1 MSVFLDSS
9 ILIAALVPSER
20 KHAESLARLMDGTP
34 LVYQHSFLETFSML
48 TGGRLGAKADADLVA
63 KLIKQTLL
71 PRVRVV
77 HLDELEIVEALQAA
91 RQHGVRGGAVYDFMH
106 LVAAR
111 KSGAA
116 VLCTLNLDDFQQLSR
131 VGDPLILQP

>member
-1 MSVFLDSS
+1 
-9 ILIAALVPSER
+9 
-20 KHAESLARLMDGTP
+20 
-34 LVYQHSFLETFSML
+34 ML

-77 HLDELEIVEALQAA
+77 HLDEQELMEALQTA
-91 RQHGVRGGAVYDFMH
+91 RRHGVRGGAVYDFMH

-111 KSGAA
+111 KSGATI
-116 VLCTLNLDDFQQLSR
+116 LCTLNLDDFQQLSR
-131 VGDPLILQP
+131 IGDPLIQQP

>member
-9 ILIAALVPSER
+9 ILIAALVPSEQ
-20 KHAESLARLMDGTP
+20 KHTESLARVMGGRP
-34 LVYQHSFLETFSML
+34 LVYQHAFLETFAML

-63 KLIKQTLL
+63 KLIKETLL
-71 PRVRVV
+71 PRVRVL
-77 HLDELEIVEALQAA
+77 HLDEQEVVEALQAA
-91 RQHGVRGGAVYDFMH
+91 RRHGVRGGAVYDFMH

-111 KSGAA
+111 KSGAT

-131 VGDPLILQP
+131 VGDPLIQQP

>member
-9 ILIAALVPSER
+9 ILIAALVPSEQ
-20 KHAESLARLMDGTP
+20 KHVESLACLMSGTP
-34 LVYQHSFLETFSML
+34 LVYQHAFLETFAML

-63 KLIKQTLL
+63 KLIKQTLF

-77 HLDELEIVEALQAA
+77 HLDEQELMEALQTA
-91 RQHGVRGGAVYDFMH
+91 RRHGVRGGAVYDFMH

-111 KSGAA
+111 KSGATI
-116 VLCTLNLDDFQQLSR
+116 LCTLNLDDFQQLSR
-131 VGDPLILQP
+131 IGDPLIQQP